1 MLIAAVKLLHVLA
14 ATFFFGGGLLIAWH
28 KLRADRTGDPKIV
41 AWAQREIVWADAVFT
56 IPAGILLPITGV
68 WLVATYHLPWTTGWV
83 PWGIGTYVVTG
94 LLWLPAA
101 FLQVRMRKLADAAA
115 AAGTPLPAA
124 FHRANRW
131 WFALGV
137 PAFGLSVLAI
147 WMMVSKWSP

>member
-1 MLIAAVKLLHVLA
+1 
-14 ATFFFGGGLLIAWH
+14 
-28 KLRADRTGDPKIV
+28 
-41 AWAQREIVWADAVFT
+41 
-56 IPAGILLPITGV
+56 
-68 WLVATYHLPWTTGWV
+68 
-83 PWGIGTYVVTG
+83 
-94 LLWLPAA
+94 
-101 FLQVRMRKLADAAA
+101 MRKLADAAA